1 MPAPGNKPPS
11 IRRVRTYPNT
21 PVKEHLRKFPP
32 ASVTGPSL
40 HPLARQLW
48 DAAVVLPH
56 TVDWDAAEWAL
67 LGHAIV
73 MADSY
78 YRSMKR
84 GEGSTSTASEFRRI
98 LESLGFSEDAR
109 QKLWIV
115 YADPEDSQ
123 DDGDASTGDVAVGQ
137 SSPLRVVNF
146 RR

>member
-1 MPAPGNKPPS
+1 MAAPGNKPPS
-11 IRRVRTYPNT
+11 IRRVKKYPT
-21 PVKEHLRKFPP
+21 APIKEHLRKFPP
-32 ASVTGPSL
+32 ASVSGPSL
-40 HPLARQLW
+40 HPLARQMW

-56 TVDWDAAEWAL
+56 TVDWDAGEWAM

-78 YRSMKR
+78 YRALAR
-84 GEGSTSTASEFRRI
+84 GEAATSTATEFRRI

-115 YADPEDSQ
+115 Y
-123 DDGDASTGDVAVGQ
+123 DDAEGTPTPSGQVAVGQ
-137 SSPLRVVNF
+137 SSPLRVVDF